1 MRQCGVPKLGLPDS
15 GAQDAE
21 PHFLPA
27 SIFVLTRK
35 LSLEA
40 WIQLEFSMSA
50 KQTLL
55 ALCMFRTRV
64 KERAER
70 VKDLPRASSSHP
82 IPHGCPQ
89 RKNISNSQRIDRQSP
104 PTPSTLCLNSEADS
118 LQYELAQHI
127 GNLAGCLPNAN
138 LELDSRMNGPCQ
150 YLDFEGAGL

>member
-21 PHFLPA
+21 PHYLPA

-40 WIQLEFSMSA
+40 WIQLEFSVSV

-70 VKDLPRASSSHP
+70 VKDLPLASFSHP

-89 RKNISNSQRIDRQSP
+89 RKIPLTLKELTDNPP

>member
-21 PHFLPA
+21 PHYLPA

-40 WIQLEFSMSA
+40 WIQLEFSVSV

-89 RKNISNSQRIDRQSP
+89 RKIPLTPKELTDNPPQPHPLCASIQKPIHSNMSWHSILV
-104 PTPSTLCLNSEADS
+104 T
-118 LQYELAQHI
+118 
-127 GNLAGCLPNAN
+127 
-138 LELDSRMNGPCQ
+138 
-150 YLDFEGAGL
+150 